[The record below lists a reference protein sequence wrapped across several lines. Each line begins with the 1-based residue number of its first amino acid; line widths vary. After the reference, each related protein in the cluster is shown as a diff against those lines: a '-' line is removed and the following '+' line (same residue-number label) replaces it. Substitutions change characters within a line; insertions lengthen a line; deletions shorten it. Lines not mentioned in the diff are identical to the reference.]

1 MQRKLICLGVFTLLS
16 YSALANGNDWRQ
28 EQQVDRQNEKVIK
41 AAEKEEQQR
50 MEDPSSTAIG
60 GSRSGELEIEKN
72 QDEEMRRQAEK
83 QKFLY
88 EYEDKYR
95 RGL

>member
-1 MQRKLICLGVFTLLS
+1 MKKLMCLGMLTFFS
-16 YSALANGNDWRQ
+16 WSAFPNGDNWSQ
-28 EQQVDRQNEKVIK
+28 QQVDKQNQEMKK
-41 AAEKEEQQR
+41 AAEKEELQR

-60 GSRSGELEIEKN
+60 GSRSGELGIEESKD
-72 QDEEMRRQAEK
+72 QKRRREEEK